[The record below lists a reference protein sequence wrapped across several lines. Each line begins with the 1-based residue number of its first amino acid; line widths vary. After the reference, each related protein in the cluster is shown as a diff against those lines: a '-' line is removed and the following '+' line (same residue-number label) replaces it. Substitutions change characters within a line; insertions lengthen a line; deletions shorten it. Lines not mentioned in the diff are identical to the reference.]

1 MLENN
6 SRPLLTKLSD
16 VILAVPIR
24 IKIIGLMVL
33 PVLIMGLALNYWVR
47 TGLSDWLSYLIGDE
61 RVRVAMQAGSRSV
74 VFVSF
79 LAAAGSI
86 LFTLMLM
93 YVLTH
98 PILELRKT
106 ARAVEKGNLKSRA
119 RVWANDE
126 IGDVAQSVNAMIDHL
141 VSNNEDLARTNR
153 RLEALNRVAMAANL
167 ELEIHDVLYLVLK
180 NTLEVLG
187 LKMGWVYLLDPE
199 SDQYHLASWHEIPGD
214 MQVALLHTPPDP
226 LCSCQRELLDGTLE
240 EDAIIRSCGRLTA
253 SGDQQ
258 IHTKHA
264 TLKLEAREH
273 KFGIV
278 NLLCDDLCAPSEDDL
293 ELLTLLGVQIS
304 EIVANAWLL
313 LKLSEKEVAR
323 QALLKA
329 LVKAQE
335 DERSL
340 LARELHDGAGQNLT
354 SLLVRLKTLEK
365 QIPEENDLG
374 MISDLCDNVSETIE
388 YIRRLSYQLRPIVLE
403 EFGLEIALQTLIEDM
418 AENAGLETEYHC
430 NLKDQ
435 QLSYEAETTLYRIAQ
450 ESITNVVRHA
460 QAKHLKVELLL
471 MPTAISLEI
480 EDDGQGFDAD
490 SEEYADGRQRLGLL
504 SMQERLEVLGGSL
517 DVYSAPKE
525 GTSVRAR
532 VPRFED

>member
-1 MLENN
+1 
-6 SRPLLTKLSD
+6 
-16 VILAVPIR
+16 
-24 IKIIGLMVL
+24 
-33 PVLIMGLALNYWVR
+33 
-47 TGLSDWLSYLIGDE
+47 
-61 RVRVAMQAGSRSV
+61 
-74 VFVSF
+74 
-79 LAAAGSI
+79 
-86 LFTLMLM
+86 MLM

-106 ARAVEKGNLKSRA
+106 ARAVENGNLKSRA

-180 NTLEVLG
+180 NTLEG
-187 LKMGWVYLLDPE
+187 LSLRIGWVYLLDPE
-199 SDQYHLASWHEIPGD
+199 RDQYHLASWHEIPGD
-214 MQVALLHTPPDP
+214 LQETLFHNPPDP
-226 LCSCQRELLDGTLE
+226 LCSCQRDLLDGILG
-240 EDAIIRSCGRLTA
+240 EDAIIRPCGRLEN
-253 SGDQQ
+253 SGQSQ
-258 IHTKHA
+258 NYAKHV

-273 KFGIV
+273 KLGIV
-278 NLLCDDLCAPSEDDL
+278 NLLCDDVCEPTEDDL

-365 QIPEENDLG
+365 QIPENNQG
-374 MISDLCDNVSETIE
+374 MINDLCDSVSETIE

-418 AENAGLETEYHC
+418 AENSGLETEYRC

-471 MPTAISLEI
+471 MPTAVSLEI
-480 EDDGQGFDAD
+480 DDDGHPHD
-490 SEEYADGRQRLGLL
+490 
-504 SMQERLEVLGGSL
+504 
-517 DVYSAPKE
+517 
-525 GTSVRAR
+525 T
-532 VPRFED
+532 